1 MNNYGVF
8 EIYFSIIISM
18 INFVYSLSKKIN
30 NLCKIMPILNL
41 SLVFFST
48 LELLKLQKNSSLF
61 GMFQNVILAF
71 LPVLFT
77 TFILKFH
84 SEFIPEKIVLSYSI
98 PIIYIILTFTKVFN
112 NIPYYYYL
120 FASLLIIFLIFFST
134 KRPMD
139 SIRIRYL
146 NSDIITVFFAS
157 VLFYVFIVIFYKN
170 YPLLSI
176 SLSLVMIVIQSMI
189 LNWKLTNHPIDN
201 LIKSIEQANTIFILL
216 DENDNVLYINEAG
229 LKFIGLSK
237 DETIG
242 KKNEEI
248 IKITQTRNHLIEKDG
263 KTYRFSFQS
272 TNLGKV
278 LIINDI
284 TNGNKSLSSID
295 ILSNL
300 FDSLFD
306 NVPDGV
312 VIIKEDGTIL
322 KCNRQFLEMFGY
334 SKSEVIGEIIDNLIV
349 PADLSNEPKLLRDLV
364 KNQKTLRVETIRKRK
379 DGKKIEV
386 RLTVAK
392 IKNNNTN
399 NDNKAEDL
407 IYAFY
412 TDITSE
418 KEALNIV
425 RNTLQKDIL
434 TGLYTRSY
442 FLRKLSSLSEF
453 SLIDDHHGIIF
464 IDIDNFSQINVLK
477 NHAFGDEIL
486 RQVAL
491 RIKNSLREGDIISR
505 PYADEFWIIIEKA
518 GKNYQQAREVINNIV
533 SKIFNEISKPY
544 YIDGEVI
551 ELKFS
556 FGIHVFSIID
566 TADEVLRKAN
576 LALKRAKSSKDKF
589 IFYSILIDNELQ
601 EKSAKERDLRE
612 AFHNRELK
620 IFLQPIC
627 KYDKTIVGA
636 EALLRWVKN
645 DGSILPPIEFIQM
658 LEENGMIVS
667 VGEEIL
673 RQACEVL
680 SVNNELKF
688 IDINVSPLQLRDEKM
703 AERFFNIV
711 CSYEIDPSKIII
723 EITENILIDMNDI
736 VKKNID
742 KLLKYGFEL
751 CIDDFGTGYSSLAYL
766 TLLPLKKIKIDRSFV
781 FRLPEDKKSIKLL
794 EAIYNIAKAFQ
805 LEAIPEGVENEKQ
818 LEVLTM
824 IGYRLFQGFF
834 FGKPVP
840 THELLK
846 RLTKE

>member
-1 MNNYGVF
+1 MNNYIVF
-8 EIYFSIIISM
+8 SIYFSVIIS
-18 INFVYSLSKKIN
+18 IVNFIYSLNKKISN
-30 NLCKIMPILNL
+30 SCKAIPILNL
-41 SLVFFST
+41 SLVLFSI
-48 LELLKLQKNSSLF
+48 LELLKLENNSSIF
-61 GMFQNVILAF
+61 GIFQNGILAF

-84 SEFIPEKIVLSYSI
+84 SEIIPRKIILSYSI
-98 PIIYIILTFTKVFN
+98 PIIYIILKFTKVFK
-112 NIPYYYYL
+112 NIPYNYYL
-120 FASLLIIFLIFFST
+120 FASLLIIYITFFPT
-134 KRPMD
+134 KKSMD
-139 SIRIRYL
+139 YIRIRYL
-146 NSDIITVFFAS
+146 NSNIITIFFAS
-157 VLFYVFIVIFYKN
+157 IFFYVFIFIFYKN
-170 YPLLSI
+170 HPVLSI
-176 SLSLVMIVIQSMI
+176 SLSFVMIVIQSI
-189 LNWKLTNHPIDN
+189 IINRKLTDHPIDN
-201 LIKSIEQANTIFILL
+201 LIKSIEQANTIFVLL
-216 DENDNVLYINEAG
+216 DEDDNVLYINEAG
-229 LKFIGLSK
+229 LKFIGLSR
-237 DETIG
+237 DEIIG

-248 IKITQTRNHLIEKDG
+248 IKITKTSNHLIEKNG
-263 KTYRFSFQS
+263 KTYRFSLQE
-272 TNLGKV
+272 TNAGKV

-284 TNGNKSLSSID
+284 TSGNKSFSSID

-334 SKSEVIGEIIDNLIV
+334 SKDEVIGEIIDNLIV
-349 PADLSNEPKLLRDLV
+349 PEDLSNEPKLLRELV

-399 NDNKAEDL
+399 NNDKAEDL

-425 RNTLQKDIL
+425 RNTLQKDML

-442 FLRKLSSLSEF
+442 FLRRLTSLSEF
-453 SLIDDHHGIIF
+453 SLIGDHHGIIL
-464 IDIDNFSQINVLK
+464 IDIDNFSQINILK

-556 FGIHVFSIID
+556 SGLHVFSIID
-566 TADEVLRKAN
+566 NADEVMRKAN
-576 LALKRAKSSKDKF
+576 LALKRAKSSKDKI
-589 IFYSILIDNELQ
+589 IFYNILIDNELQ
-601 EKSAKERDLRE
+601 EKSTKERDLRE

-636 EALLRWVKN
+636 EALLRWVKK
-645 DGSILPPIEFIQM
+645 DGSVLPPIEFIQL

-673 RQACEVL
+673 RQVCEVL
-680 SVNNELKF
+680 SENNELKF
-688 IDINVSPLQLRDEKM
+688 IDINVSPVQLRDEKM

-711 CSYEIDPSKIII
+711 SSYEIDPSKIVI

-736 VKKNID
+736 VKNNID

-766 TLLPLKKIKIDRSFV
+766 TLLPLKKIKIDKSFV
-781 FRLPEDKKSIKLL
+781 FRLPDDRKSIKLL

-818 LEVLTM
+818 LEILSM
-824 IGYRLFQGFF
+824 IGYKLFQGFF

-840 THELLK
+840 TYEFLK